1 LPGKWNIRRCAEC
14 KSLYLAERPTKAAIG
29 KAYAASYFTHADARA
44 QSMADNG
51 HSLEWRLVNGYLNH
65 RYHACRQPA
74 LSAGSKIIPLLPPLA
89 LQLDYFFRHLDARQA
104 QGKRLLDVGCG
115 NGGFLLR
122 TQQAGWSV
130 QGIEID
136 PLAVQ
141 CARQAGLSV
150 HEGAFDALSN
160 RDEFDVVTCSHV
172 IEHVHEPLV
181 LLHSMKTYLRPGGT
195 IWFATPNAQ
204 SIGHKLFG
212 ASWLHLDSPR
222 HLQIFSRQGLADL
235 LAQAG
240 FVNVHFNRRGRGA
253 KSTFQQSR
261 RIARENNQSTPCI
274 PGFLVDILAT
284 LSARFSEELVVTA
297 RKPG

>member
-1 LPGKWNIRRCAEC
+1 
-14 KSLYLAERPTKAAIG
+14 
-29 KAYAASYFTHADARA
+29 
-44 QSMADNG
+44 MADNG
-51 HSLEWRLVNGYLNH
+51 HSLGWRLVNGYLNH

-89 LQLDYFFRHLDARQA
+89 LQLDYFFRHLDAREA

-130 QGIEID
+130 
-136 PLAVQ
+136 
-141 CARQAGLSV
+141 
-150 HEGAFDALSN
+150 HEGAFDALPS

-172 IEHVHEPLV
+172 IEHVHEPQA

-195 IWFATPNAQ
+195 IWLATPNAQ

-212 ASWLHLDSPR
+212 ASWYLLEPPR
-222 HLQIFSRQGLADL
+222 YLPVFSRQGLADL
-235 LAQAG
+235 LARAG
-240 FVNVHFNRRGRGA
+240 FVDVHFHRRGRGA
-253 KSTFQQSR
+253 KSLFQQSR
-261 RIARENNQSTPCI
+261 KIARENNQHTPCI